1 LTHAETA
8 NSGRWVAVGRVGR
21 RHGLSGAFVVELP
34 SDDPE
39 RFAAG
44 ATVYAGRE
52 PATVVESKR
61 SGSRPVVRLDREVA
75 RGAMLELPV
84 SELPPA
90 GGDRYY
96 VFELVGLQ
104 VVEGGGRAL
113 GRVQDVA
120 PGVANDVLELE
131 GDVALPMVEQCI
143 RLVDIEG
150 GRIVI
155 APGFAPES

>member
-1 LTHAETA
+1 M
-8 NSGRWVAVGRVGR
+8 AVGRVGR
-21 RHGLSGAFVVELP
+21 RHGLTGAFVVERP

-39 RFAAG
+39 RFAVG

-52 PATVVESKR
+52 PVTVVESKR
-61 SGSRPVVRLDREVA
+61 SGGRLVIRLDREVA
-75 RGAMLELPV
+75 RGATLELPV
-84 SELPPA
+84 WKLPPA

-96 VFELVGLQ
+96 VFELVGLE
-104 VVEGGGRAL
+104 VVEEGGRAL
-113 GRVQDVA
+113 GRVRDVT

-131 GDVALPMVEQCI
+131 GGVTLPMVEDCV